1 MKRLKKYKEL
11 VKAAWRALN
20 EKDLPAYEK
29 KKDVKAFNK
38 FFDHCV
44 NFLYVLF
51 GIFSLISFT
60 LFATRVIF

>member
-29 KKDVKAFNK
+29 KKD
-38 FFDHCV
+38 D
-44 NFLYVLF
+44 
-51 GIFSLISFT
+51 
-60 LFATRVIF
+60 ATKNPKKQKREED